1 MLWPID
7 RHHVV
12 RRQYQHGQRYTGKRY
27 EARPWLCDHVC
38 GSSRLLRCRNGNP
51 GNAQIESPR
60 ERLCF
65 VSGIDRPRASLILL
79 RGSWHQNAPS
89 RPDSAG
95 EQPPSLV
102 LSDLEMQ
109 MADTV
114 ALLPQARNDLMPK
127 WPNMAVCRSP
137 PTAPGH
143 FSQHGFPGPPDWHGS
158 RRPRQGPLSI
168 PGTKQPREPETAF
181 QFHARRQQR
190 ETGSLLFAV
199 ADSICL
205 SASLV
210 FGDLTT
216 AEIPGAGR
224 REALPP
230 SICFPGS
237 PPAGVPPH
245 RQAQWRAN
253 GWKGAATVQRL
264 LQANAMPSRRWWLKQ
279 GEVVELQEAG
289 RFPSEPL
296 PFTSLKTDKN
306 TSSHPVALFARQGR
320 TGRNFEVFGRPLQ

>member
-27 EARPWLCDHVC
+27 EAQPWLCDHVC
-38 GSSRLLRCRNGNP
+38 GSSRLLRCRNGNL
-51 GNAQIESPR
+51 GNAQIEIPR

-114 ALLPQARNDLMPK
+114 ALLPQARNGLMPK
-127 WPNMAVCRSP
+127 WPNMAVCRSRSP

-143 FSQHGFPGPPDWHGS
+143 FSSAGLPWTS
-158 RRPRQGPLSI
+158 RLAWVPTTQTRPSPH
-168 PGTKQPREPETAF
+168 PRNE
-181 QFHARRQQR
+181 
-190 ETGSLLFAV
+190 
-199 ADSICL
+199 
-205 SASLV
+205 
-210 FGDLTT
+210 TT
-216 AEIPGAGR
+216 A
-224 REALPP
+224 
-230 SICFPGS
+230 
-237 PPAGVPPH
+237 
-245 RQAQWRAN
+245 
-253 GWKGAATVQRL
+253 
-264 LQANAMPSRRWWLKQ
+264 
-279 GEVVELQEAG
+279 
-289 RFPSEPL
+289 
-296 PFTSLKTDKN
+296 
-306 TSSHPVALFARQGR
+306 
-320 TGRNFEVFGRPLQ
+320 